1 MEATKSPLTDESIK
15 CGAYTYS
22 GILFGL
28 KKKKIPIHATTQM
41 NFDEIKLSGIKQSQR
56 TNTV

>member
-22 GILFGL
+22 GILSGL
-28 KKKKIPIHATTQM
+28 KKENSDTCYNIV
-41 NFDEIKLSGIKQSQR
+41 DLEEIKLRG
-56 TNTV
+56 